1 MGQHCEPARPG
12 LCYRRIMVPV
22 FTFLWAHWRRQ
33 PGFATLIVLGMT
45 LATLADVVTPVLA
58 GRLVDAVTANQRH
71 AAFMAVAGIGL
82 LGVFML
88 AIRQA
93 ALWGIVRFTLR
104 MMRDIKAEA
113 FARVQ
118 RFSTAWH
125 AESFSG
131 AIVRQ
136 VLRGAGAVDMLNDVV
151 AFSIV
156 PTIVVLAGAAV
167 LLGAQWPA
175 MGAAVAL
182 GSLAY
187 LVLTITLSISW
198 VSPAANLSN
207 AWDTRVSAA
216 LADAITCNATVKS
229 FGAEQREDQRLN
241 AALRKWSRRTHRTWM
256 RGVTSFSLQ
265 GVALLFLQLLIVGT
279 ITWLWQRGDAGAG
292 GVATVLT
299 MYFVLHG
306 YLRNMGQTVREVQR
320 GANDMVELVQLHA
333 TPPGVLDRPDAAAL
347 RVTRGEID
355 FRAITFRY
363 GSRAEPLFEN
373 LSVTIR
379 AGERVGLVGPSGSGK
394 STAVRLIQ
402 RLHDIQAGQI
412 CIDGQD
418 IAAVTQESLHRA
430 IAMVPQEPT
439 LFHRT
444 LAENIAYG
452 RPDASPADIERA
464 ARLANAHDFIARQPK
479 TYATLVG
486 ERGVKLSGGE
496 RQRVAIARAF
506 LTDAPIL
513 IMDEATSSLDSE
525 NEAAIQVAME
535 RLIAGRTAII
545 IAHRL
550 STVRAM
556 DRILVF
562 DGGRIVEDGPHDALV
577 SRAGGIYRRL
587 FERQALGLV
596 ETLV

>member
-1 MGQHCEPARPG
+1 MYA
-12 LCYRRIMVPV
+12 V
-22 FTFLWAHWRRQ
+22 FSFLWGHWRRQ
-33 PGFATLIVLGMT
+33 PGFAALIVLGMT
-45 LATLADVVTPVLA
+45 LATLADVFTPVLA
-58 GRLVDAVTANQRH
+58 GRLVDAVTSGQRH
-71 AAFMAVAGIGL
+71 AAFAAVAGIGL

-88 AIRQA
+88 VIRQA
-93 ALWGIVRFTLR
+93 ALWAIVRFTLR

-118 RFSTAWH
+118 NFSTAWH

-131 AIVRQ
+131 AVVRQ

-151 AFSIV
+151 AFSVV
-156 PTIVVLAGAAV
+156 PTIVVLAGASL
-167 LLGAQWPA
+167 LLGAQWPS
-175 MGAAVAL
+175 MGAAVAV
-182 GSLAY
+182 GSLVY
-187 LVLTITLSISW
+187 LVLTVSLSVRW
-198 VSPAANLSN
+198 VAPAANLSN

-229 FGAEQREDQRLN
+229 FGAESREDMRLDGV
-241 AALRKWSRRTHRTWM
+241 LRKWQRRTYRTWM

-279 ITWLWQRGDAGAG
+279 ITWLWQRGEADAG

-320 GANDMVELVQLHA
+320 GTNDMVELVALYA
-333 TPPGVLDRPDAAAL
+333 TPAGVLDRPGAAAL
-347 RVTRGEID
+347 QVARGEIE
-355 FRAITFRY
+355 FRAVTFRY
-363 GSRAEPLFEN
+363 GQHARPLFET

-379 AGERVGLVGPSGSGK
+379 AGARVGLVGPSGSGK

-402 RLHDIQAGQI
+402 RLHDIQGGKI
-412 CIDGQD
+412 LIDGQD
-418 IAAVTQESLHRA
+418 IAAVTQESLRRH

-452 RPDASPADIERA
+452 RPEATPAEIERA
-464 ARLANAHDFIARQPK
+464 AQLANAHDFIARQPK
-479 TYATLVG
+479 GYATLVG

-525 NEAAIQVAME
+525 SEAAIQAAME

-577 SRAGGIYRRL
+577 ARAGGIYRRL

-596 ETLV
+596 EHLI

>member
-1 MGQHCEPARPG
+1 VNQ
-12 LCYRRIMVPV
+12 V
-22 FTFLWAHWRRQ
+22 FKFLLAHWRRQ
-33 PGFATLIVLGMT
+33 PWTAALIAAGMV
-45 LATLADVVTPVLA
+45 LATMADVLTPVMA
-58 GRLVDAVTANQRH
+58 GRLVDAVGAGQRH
-71 AAFMAVAGIGL
+71 DAFMAVAGLGV

-88 AIRQA
+88 GIRQV
-93 ALWGIVRFTLR
+93 ALWAIVRFTLR

-118 RFSTAWH
+118 HFSAGWH

-131 AIVRQ
+131 AVVRQ

-151 AFSIV
+151 AFALI
-156 PTIVVLAGAAV
+156 PTIVVLTGASL
-167 LLGAQWPA
+167 LLGAQWPI
-175 MGAAVAL
+175 MGAAVAF
-182 GSLAY
+182 GSAFYLA
-187 LVLTITLSISW
+187 LTVFMSVQW
-198 VSPAANLSN
+198 VGPAANLSN

-216 LADAITCNATVKS
+216 LADAITCNATVKA
-229 FGAEQREDQRLN
+229 FGAETREQDRLDLS
-241 AALRKWSRRTHRTWM
+241 LRKWKRRTKRTWLRAM
-256 RGVTSFSLQ
+256 ASFSLQ
-265 GVALLFLQLLIVGT
+265 GGALLFLQVLIVGT
-279 ITWLWQRGDAGAG
+279 ITWLWQRGDADAG

-306 YLRNMGQTVREVQR
+306 YLRSMSQTVRELQR
-320 GANDMVELVQLHA
+320 GVNDMVELVALHA
-333 TPPGVLDRPDAAAL
+333 TAPGVTDRDGAVAL
-347 RVTRGEID
+347 QVSRGEIA
-355 FRAITFRY
+355 FRHVVFRY
-363 GSRAEPLFEN
+363 GPHARPLFDN
-373 LSVTIR
+373 LSVVIR
-379 AGERVGLVGPSGSGK
+379 GGERVGLVGPSGSGK

-402 RLHDIQAGQI
+402 RLHDIQGGAI

-418 IAAVTQESLHRA
+418 IALVTQESLRRS
-430 IAMVPQEPT
+430 IAMVPQDPA

-452 RPDASPADIERA
+452 RPDASAADIERA

-479 TYATLVG
+479 GYATLVG

-506 LTDAPIL
+506 LTRAPIL
-513 IMDEATSSLDSE
+513 ILDEATSSLDSE
-525 NEAAIQVAME
+525 SEAAIQAAME
-535 RLIAGRTAII
+535 KLIEGRTAIV

-562 DGGRIVEDGPHDALV
+562 DGGRIVEDGPHDVLV
-577 SRAGGIYRRL
+577 TRAGGIYRRL

-596 ETLV
+596 QPAL

>member
-1 MGQHCEPARPG
+1 MRDV
-12 LCYRRIMVPV
+12 MN
-22 FTFLWAHWRRQ
+22 FLVAHWRRQ
-33 PGFATLIVLGMT
+33 PWMAALIVTGMT
-45 LATLADVVTPVLA
+45 LATLADVLTPVLA
-58 GRLVDAVTANQRH
+58 GRLVDAVTAGNGG
-71 AAFMAVAGIGL
+71 AAFAAVAGIGV

-88 AIRQA
+88 SIRQA

-118 RFSTAWH
+118 RFSASWH

-131 AIVRQ
+131 AVVRQ

-156 PTIVVLAGAAV
+156 PTVVVLVGAAL
-167 LLGAQWPA
+167 LLGLQWPA
-175 MGAAVAL
+175 MGLAVAA
-182 GSLAY
+182 GSAFYLA
-187 LVLTITLSISW
+187 LTIFMSVRW
-198 VSPAANLSN
+198 VAPAANLSN

-216 LADAITCNATVKS
+216 LADAITCNATVKA
-229 FGAEQREDQRLN
+229 FGAELREEARLDRALGKWQQRT
-241 AALRKWSRRTHRTWM
+241 WRTWM
-256 RGVTSFSLQ
+256 RGVGSFSLQ
-265 GVALLFLQLLIVGT
+265 GVALLVLQLLIVGT
-279 ITWLWQRGDAGAG
+279 ITWLWRRGDADAG

-320 GANDMVELVQLHA
+320 GVNDMVELVALHA
-333 TPPGVLDRPDAAAL
+333 APTSVQDRPDAVAL
-347 RVTRGEID
+347 RVPRGEIA
-355 FRAITFRY
+355 FRHVHFRY
-363 GSRAEPLFEN
+363 GAQGRALFED
-373 LSVTIR
+373 LSVVIR

-402 RLHDIQAGQI
+402 RLHDLQGGAI

-418 IAAVTQESLHRA
+418 IAGVTQASLRRH

-444 LAENIAYG
+444 LGENIAYG
-452 RPDASPADIERA
+452 RPGATQAEIERA
-464 ARLANAHDFIARQPK
+464 ARLAHAHDFIARQPK
-479 TYATLVG
+479 GYATLVG

-506 LTDAPIL
+506 LAQAPIL

-525 NEAAIQVAME
+525 SEAAIQAAME
-535 RLIAGRTAII
+535 RLIEGRTAIV

-562 DGGRIVEDGPHDALV
+562 DGGRIVEDGAHDALV
-577 SRAGGIYRRL
+577 MQSGGIYRRL

-596 ETLV
+596 A

>member
-1 MGQHCEPARPG
+1 MR
-12 LCYRRIMVPV
+12 PV
-22 FTFLWAHWRRQ
+22 FLFLFGHWRRQ
-33 PGFATLIVLGMT
+33 PWMAALIAAGMI
-45 LATLADVVTPVLA
+45 LATLADVLTPLLA
-58 GRLVDAVTANQRH
+58 GRLIDAVTAGHVH
-71 AAFMAVAGIGL
+71 AAVMAVAGIGA

-93 ALWGIVRFTLR
+93 ALWGIVRFTLH

-118 RFSTAWH
+118 NFSASWH

-131 AIVRQ
+131 AVVRQ
-136 VLRGAGAVDMLNDVV
+136 VLRGAGAVDMLNDVF
-151 AFSIV
+151 AFAIV
-156 PTIVVLAGAAV
+156 PTIVVLIGASV
-167 LLGAQWPA
+167 LLGLQWPL
-175 MGAAVAL
+175 MGLAVAG
-182 GSLAY
+182 GSAFY
-187 LVLTITLSISW
+187 LVLTVMLSARF
-198 VSPAANLSN
+198 VAPAANLSN
-207 AWDTRVSAA
+207 AWDTRVSAS

-229 FGAEQREDQRLN
+229 FGAEAREQERLDLV
-241 AALRKWSRRTHRTWM
+241 LRKWKRRTNRTWM
-256 RGVTSFSLQ
+256 RAMVSFSLQ
-265 GVALLFLQLLIVGT
+265 GVALLVLQLLLLGT
-279 ITWLWQRGDAGAG
+279 ITWLWRRGDADAG
-292 GVATVLT
+292 GVATALT

-306 YLRNMGQTVREVQR
+306 YLRSMGQTIRELQR
-320 GANDMVELVQLHA
+320 GANDMVELVALHDTVPA
-333 TPPGVLDRPDAAAL
+333 IADVPGAPDL
-347 RVTRGEID
+347 QVPRGEIA
-355 FRAITFRY
+355 FRHVDFRY
-363 GSRAEPLFEN
+363 GAHGRPVFQD
-373 LSVTIR
+373 LSVLIR

-402 RLHDIQAGQI
+402 RLHDIQGGAL
-412 CIDGQD
+412 CIDGQN
-418 IAAVTQESLHRA
+418 IAGVTQESLRRH

-452 RPDASPADIERA
+452 RPMASQAEIERA
-464 ARLANAHDFIARQPK
+464 ALLANAHDFIMRQPK
-479 TYATLVG
+479 GYATLVG

-506 LTDAPIL
+506 LAEAPIL

-525 NEAAIQVAME
+525 SEAAIQAAME
-535 RLIAGRTAII
+535 KLIEGRTAIV

-562 DGGRIVEDGPHDALV
+562 DGGRIVEDGPHEALV
-577 SRAGGIYRRL
+577 ARGGGIYRRL

-596 ETLV
+596 QAGF